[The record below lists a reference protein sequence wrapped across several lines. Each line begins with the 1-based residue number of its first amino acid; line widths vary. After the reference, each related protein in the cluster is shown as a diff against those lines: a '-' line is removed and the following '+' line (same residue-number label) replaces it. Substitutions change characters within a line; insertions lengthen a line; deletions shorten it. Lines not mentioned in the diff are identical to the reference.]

1 MSGSVIQFNTGD
13 TSKTISI
20 TINQD
25 SICEEASIEYF
36 YSILSLESDSDGIIL
51 SMPRAT
57 ITIND
62 TSEAEC
68 SKFFTCNEV

>member
-13 TSKTISI
+13 TSKTIFV

-25 SICEEASIEYF
+25 SICEEGSNEYF
-36 YSILSLESDSDGIIL
+36 YSTLSLESDSDGIIL
-51 SMPRAT
+51 SMPRAI

>member
-1 MSGSVIQFNTGD
+1 MSGSAIQFNTGD

-25 SICEEASIEYF
+25 SICEEGSIEYF
-36 YSILSLESDSDGIIL
+36 YSTLCLESDSDGIIV
-51 SMPRAT
+51 SQSRAI

-62 TSEAEC
+62 TLEEEC
-68 SKFFTCNEV
+68 SKCFTAYL